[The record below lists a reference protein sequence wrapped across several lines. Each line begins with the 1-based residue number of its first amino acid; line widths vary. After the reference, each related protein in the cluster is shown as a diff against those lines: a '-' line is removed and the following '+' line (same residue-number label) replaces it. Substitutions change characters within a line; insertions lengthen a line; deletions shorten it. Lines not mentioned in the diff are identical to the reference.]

1 MSTTDDFRKIVK
13 EVRAGSFKPIY
24 FLHGEE
30 SYFIDRVSEEIEL
43 HALQEHEKDFNLSI
57 LYGRDTDPDTVKDAC
72 LRYPMMAERQLVV
85 LREAQTWRIDAFDKL
100 ESYFKN
106 PTPTTVLV
114 ICYKHKK
121 ADGRKAWLKEL
132 GKKQVV
138 FVSDKLK
145 DEMLPDWIQ
154 KYVTFHKRRIGPVE
168 AKLLADH
175 LGSDLGKLTNEVEK
189 LCIVTDE
196 GGTIT
201 GDLIERNVGI
211 SKDYNVFE
219 LQKAIG
225 MRDHVKAQRI
235 AHFLANDKDSPLV
248 LTVGLLSSYFGK
260 LGIVHANA
268 GKQQGELAAALKVPP
283 FFVRDYANA
292 ARFYPPEKLREVQH
306 LLRETDL
313 RSKGVGNTSADGGE
327 LLRELLVRVMN

>member
-43 HALQEHEKDFNLSI
+43 HALQEHEKDFNLTI

-235 AHFLANDKDSPLV
+235 AHFLANDKDCPLV

>member
-1 MSTTDDFRKIVK
+1 MSTTDDFKKIRKDIA
-13 EVRAGSFKPIY
+13 AGAFKSVY

-30 SYFIDRVSEEIEL
+30 SFFIDRVAEEIEL
-43 HALQEHEKDFNLSI
+43 HGLQEHEKDFNLSI
-57 LYGRDTDPDTVKDAC
+57 LYGKDTEPDVVLDTC
-72 LRYPMMAERQLVV
+72 LRYPMMAERQVV
-85 LREAQTWRIDAFDKL
+85 ILREAQSWRIDAFDKL
-100 ESYFKN
+100 ENYFKK

-121 ADGRKAWLKEL
+121 ADGRKTWLKDL

-145 DEMLPDWIQ
+145 EEKLPEWIQ
-154 KYVTFHKRRIGPVE
+154 QYVSFHKRRIGPVE

-189 LCIVTDE
+189 LCIVIE
-196 GGTIT
+196 QGGSIT

-211 SKDYNVFE
+211 SKDYNIFE

-225 MRDHVKAQRI
+225 QRDHPRAQRI
-235 AHFLANDKDSPLV
+235 AHFLATDKDAPLV
-248 LTVGLLSSYFGK
+248 LTVGLLSSYFSK
-260 LGIVHANA
+260 LGIVHANP
-268 GKQQGELAAALKVPP
+268 GKAQGELASALKVPP
-283 FFVRDYANA
+283 FFVKDYANA

>member
-1 MSTTDDFRKIVK
+1 MSVTDDFRKIVK

-43 HALQEHEKDFNLSI
+43 HALAEHEKDFNLTI

-121 ADGRKAWLKEL
+121 ADGRKTWLKDL

-235 AHFLANDKDSPLV
+235 AHFLANDKESPLV
-248 LTVGLLSSYFGK
+248 MTVGLLSSYFSK

-283 FFVRDYANA
+283 FFVKDYANA
-292 ARFYPPEKLREVQH
+292 ARFYPPEKLCEVQH

-327 LLRELLVRVMN
+327 LLRELLVRVMV